1 MSEENTE
8 TWELWSYCAGQVR
21 TSGLGDIIGI
31 DYNALFQ
38 VAIVL
43 GIEVTPGILK
53 KDKCDGNDHAGRGEE
68 NWQAA
73 LKRLKRELKQ
83 RIMLRG
89 LSAKLKRN

>member
-53 KDKCDGNDHAGRGEE
+53 R
-68 NWQAA
+68 
-73 LKRLKRELKQ
+73 
-83 RIMLRG
+83 
-89 LSAKLKRN
+89 

>member
-1 MSEENTE
+1 MSGENTE
-8 TWELWSYCAGQVR
+8 AWEVWSYCAGQVR

-53 KDKCDGNDHAGRGEE
+53 KINAMEMIMREE
-68 NWQAA
+68 VR
-73 LKRLKRELKQ
+73 KIGKQ
-83 RIMLRG
+83 H
-89 LSAKLKRN
+89 